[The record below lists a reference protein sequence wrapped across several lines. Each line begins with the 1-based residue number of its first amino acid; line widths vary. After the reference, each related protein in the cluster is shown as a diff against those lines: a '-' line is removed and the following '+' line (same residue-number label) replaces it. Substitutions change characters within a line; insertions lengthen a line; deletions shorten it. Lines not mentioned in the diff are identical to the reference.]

1 MSANVIKG
9 AFTFADG
16 KIARAKLTS
25 ESKQGLEK
33 AIGAGAGVS
42 IAGEI
47 KQGQVLLDQSF

>member
-33 AIGAGAGVS
+33 AIGAGAG
-42 IAGEI
+42 
-47 KQGQVLLDQSF
+47 LLDQSF